1 MREGTRTCGWNEW
14 PSHCLCS
21 ARPDQSYTSFGIAP
35 WNPGAGLSFVLIL
48 VFGRQLIPLLFVAP
62 LLANLSIDTFT
73 LLEEGGRI
81 PFSIV
86 FAAKARTGVDHAG
99 LDKFVVNR
107 LRFSASAYRFCRS
120 IVEAHGGR
128 LWLDAFSRGASV
140 HFTLPIAK
148 KSAHD

>member
-1 MREGTRTCGWNEW
+1 M
-14 PSHCLCS
+14 
-21 ARPDQSYTSFGIAP
+21 
-35 WNPGAGLSFVLIL
+35 
-48 VFGRQLIPLLFVAP
+48 
-62 LLANLSIDTFT
+62 
-73 LLEEGGRI
+73 

-128 LWLDAFSRGASV
+128 LWLDAFFARGIG
-140 HFTLPIAK
+140 TLHITDSEEVRA
-148 KSAHD
+148 

>member
-1 MREGTRTCGWNEW
+1 MGLRAEEIDPLTGRHAGQF
-14 PSHCLCS
+14 S
-21 ARPDQSYTSFGIAP
+21 AGVHPCRLYQLRAEL
-35 WNPGAGLSFVLIL
+35 GARIS
-48 VFGRQLIPLLFVAP
+48 
-62 LLANLSIDTFT
+62 SIDKFT

-107 LRFSASAYRFCRS
+107 LRFSASAYRFWRS

-140 HFTLPIAK
+140 RFTLPIAK